1 MIKAEKLTFG
11 FNGTYL
17 FENISFTLEEN
28 CHCAM
33 IGSNGTGKT
42 TLLNLIREPER
53 FIFSG
58 KLLLEG
64 AGRLGYVSQFAIR
77 EGDQSV
83 TVYDYLRRDFA
94 DLEEAIGAGSHRQ

>member
-28 CHCAM
+28 CHCAL

-42 TLLNLIREPER
+42 TLMNLIREPGSY
-53 FIFSG
+53 IFDG
-58 KLLLEG
+58 KLAL
-64 AGRLGYVSQFAIR
+64 
-77 EGDQSV
+77 
-83 TVYDYLRRDFA
+83 TVEQMQKSL
-94 DLEEAIGAGSHRQ
+94 